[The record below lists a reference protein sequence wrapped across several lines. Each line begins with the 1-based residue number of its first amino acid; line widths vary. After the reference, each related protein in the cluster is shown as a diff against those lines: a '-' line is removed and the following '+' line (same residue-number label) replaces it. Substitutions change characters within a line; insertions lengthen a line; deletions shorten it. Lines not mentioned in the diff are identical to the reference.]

1 MDIALTHF
9 DVFVPLGLG
18 RCLRPSPQLRT
29 WNCHSVSISS
39 ALLSVS
45 LLKLLVTR
53 RMLVM
58 KLKVN
63 NLKLYSGF
71 PLVVYFIP
79 RTSNLKPYIYIDI
92 DNMT

>member
-1 MDIALTHF
+1 
-9 DVFVPLGLG
+9 
-18 RCLRPSPQLRT
+18 
-29 WNCHSVSISS
+29 
-39 ALLSVS
+39 
-45 LLKLLVTR
+45 
-53 RMLVM
+53 MLVM